1 MTTRRLPDRRQ
12 ADPADIPRRRVASG
26 TGTRTEPA
34 GATVDGQPPRP
45 GGNSQ
50 SSGRPSGSSRHRS
63 EPGSAR
69 DDVADGIEGGL
80 GVVAGAGVGTGA
92 RGGAVGGVGVGI
104 VVGASLALAPLAA
117 VLGAWLVGSLRPD
130 VVDGLP
136 DAGLATAW
144 GLRASQVV
152 RDTAAATTLGFLV
165 LAACCVPNLGSK
177 PHELISG
184 MRARL
189 AAWAAAAAFVWS
201 TACLALIAFSWSD
214 AVGWSLTTP
223 GAMQQVAWF
232 ALDFELGRALLLSA
246 AIAACVAIGAA
257 CLRRT
262 TGLAVLVA
270 LAVLALWPL
279 ATVGHSAGDLN
290 HDWGVNS
297 LFVHLVG
304 ICVWVG
310 GVIGLVFVARRS
322 PTALT
327 RAARHFSPIAGACY
341 VAVALSG
348 TAAAL
353 LSVTRFSDL
362 ASAYGSLLVVKV
374 ALLLVLGAAGWWHRR
389 RSLTRLE
396 AGDATAFV
404 WLVAGEVTLLCLAV
418 ALGVA
423 LGRTDPPGASQVV
436 LSAPQALL
444 GYDLPPELTP
454 SRWFSAWRVDSFF
467 VPLAVVATWTY
478 LRQVRRLHRR
488 GDRWSPGRSIAWV
501 AGWAMLVWATSG
513 APGVYGRV
521 LFSMHMVQHM
531 TIATAV
537 PALLVLAAPVTLF
550 LRSMP
555 LRRDGTRGPR
565 EWLLV
570 LVHLRVARLLAHP
583 LVAAPM
589 FVGSLVVFYSTGLFE
604 LSLRS
609 HTAHVVMVLHFLIT
623 GYLFASGLIGIDPG
637 VTRPA
642 FPYRMLLL
650 MVTFGAHAFY
660 SVSLMASTTVL
671 AESWFGALGR
681 TWGATLARDQ
691 YTGASIGWALG
702 DYPLLI
708 VGAALIVQWVKEDHR
723 EQRRLD
729 RRADRDGDAE
739 RTAYNAYLTAL
750 WRHDGRI

>member
-1 MTTRRLPDRRQ
+1 M
-12 ADPADIPRRRVASG
+12 I
-26 TGTRTEPA
+26 
-34 GATVDGQPPRP
+34 
-45 GGNSQ
+45 
-50 SSGRPSGSSRHRS
+50 
-63 EPGSAR
+63 
-69 DDVADGIEGGL
+69 
-80 GVVAGAGVGTGA
+80 
-92 RGGAVGGVGVGI
+92 
-104 VVGASLALAPLAA
+104 
-117 VLGAWLVGSLRPD
+117 
-130 VVDGLP
+130 
-136 DAGLATAW
+136 
-144 GLRASQVV
+144 

-177 PHELISG
+177 PHEVISG
-184 MRARL
+184 TRARL
-189 AAWAAAAAFVWS
+189 TVGASAAAMLWS
-201 TACLALIAFSWSD
+201 LTCLALIAFSWSD

-223 GAMQQVAWF
+223 GALQQVAWF
-232 ALDFELGRALLLSA
+232 AVDFELGRALLLSA
-246 AIAACVAIGAA
+246 AIASCVAIGAIW
-257 CLRRT
+257 LRRT

-297 LFVHLVG
+297 LFAHLVG
-304 ICVWVG
+304 MSVWVG
-310 GVIGLVFVARRS
+310 GIIGLVCVARRS
-322 PTALT
+322 PSTLA
-327 RAARHFSPIAGACY
+327 ASARHFSPIAGACY
-341 VAVALSG
+341 IAVALSG

-353 LSVTRFSDL
+353 LSVSSPADL
-362 ASAYGSLLVVKV
+362 VSAYGSLLVAKAV
-374 ALLLVLGAAGWWHRR
+374 LLLLLGSAGWWHRR
-389 RSLTRLE
+389 RSLARLE
-396 AGDATAFV
+396 AGDTTAFT
-404 WLVAGEVTLLCLAV
+404 WLVAGEVALLCLAM

-423 LGRTDPPGASQVV
+423 LARTDPPDASQV
-436 LSAPQALL
+436 LSASQALL

-454 SRWFSAWRVDSFF
+454 LRWFSAWRVDSFF
-467 VPLAVVATWTY
+467 VPVAIVATWTY
-478 LRQVRRLHRR
+478 LRQVRRLQKR
-488 GDRWSPGRSIAWV
+488 GDRWSPGRTIAWV
-501 AGWAMLVWATSG
+501 AGWAVLVWATSG

-550 LRSMP
+550 LRSVP
-555 LRRDGTRGPR
+555 RRRDGTRGPR
-565 EWLLV
+565 EWLLA
-570 LVHLRVARLLAHP
+570 LVHHRIARLLAHP

-642 FPYRMLLL
+642 FHYRMLLL

-671 AESWFGALGR
+671 AESWFDALGR

-708 VGAALIVQWVKEDHR
+708 VGAALIVQWVKADHR

-729 RRADRDGDAE
+729 RRADRDGDAD
-739 RTAYNAYLTAL
+739 RTAYNAYLTSL
-750 WRHDGRI
+750 SRHDNRG